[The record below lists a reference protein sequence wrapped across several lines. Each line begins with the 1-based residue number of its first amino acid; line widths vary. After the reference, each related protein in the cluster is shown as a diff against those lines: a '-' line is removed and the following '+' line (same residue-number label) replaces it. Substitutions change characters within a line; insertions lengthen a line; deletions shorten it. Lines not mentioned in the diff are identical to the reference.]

1 MSLQIDKTSS
11 TFIILIIF
19 ICVFIYFMTPS
30 EKFENITPLTP
41 ISTKQPDQ
49 QTNIGGQTYAQPFV
63 DTSNTNINKIDTKR
77 CSTNCCKY
85 TQWPVPFNT
94 GGIDA
99 DNAKIDY
106 SNIVSSNFSCSG
118 SGTGSGCLCVNKD
131 DMNYLSNHFTPI
143 QG

>member
-1 MSLQIDKTSS
+1 MS
-11 TFIILIIF
+11 
-19 ICVFIYFMTPS
+19 PS
-30 EKFENITPLTP
+30 EKFENITPITP
-41 ISTKQPDQ
+41 ISNKDPGQ
-49 QTNIGGQTYAQPFV
+49 QTFIAGQNYAQPFV
-63 DTSNTNINKIDTKR
+63 DTSNTGINKIDTKR

-99 DNAKIDY
+99 DNAKMDY

-143 QG
+143 